1 VERRLACEA
10 DLVGA
15 MMLTS
20 HRRGKAAGPRLRA
33 LTLAHHRGTK
43 ESVSQIT
50 KAPAAEVVVD
60 TQTIRALLGAQH
72 PDLSELPLEEVPPG
86 WDNFIFRL
94 GEGMSVRLPRRLASV
109 AMLEHEQ
116 RWLPS
121 IAPQLPVPVPAP
133 LRIGKP
139 GDQYPW
145 PWSIVPWLSGET
157 ADLAPLTADQSKP
170 LARLLRALHVAAPA
184 DAPKSPAR
192 GVPLQQR
199 AIAVQERMQ
208 RLAQKTSLA
217 NSTVFKIWESAL
229 EAPPAELSTWFH
241 GDLHP
246 QNVLVEDG
254 KLTGV
259 IDWADI
265 AAGDSATDLAS
276 IWMLL
281 PTVAA
286 REAAMAEY
294 GSASPGTWARAL
306 GWAINLGTLLLE
318 TGLVDNPRHA
328 AIGEL
333 TLRRIVEGP
342 R

>member
-1 VERRLACEA
+1 
-10 DLVGA
+10 
-15 MMLTS
+15 M
-20 HRRGKAAGPRLRA
+20 
-33 LTLAHHRGTK
+33 
-43 ESVSQIT
+43 SQIT

-60 TQTIRALLGAQH
+60 TETVRALLKAQH
-72 PDLSELPLEEVPPG
+72 PDLSDLPVQETASG

-94 GEGMSVRLPRRLASV
+94 GEEMSVRLPRRLASV
-109 AMLEHEQ
+109 AMLQHEQ
-116 RWLPS
+116 RWLPV
-121 IAPQLPVPVPAP
+121 IAPQLPIPVPAP

-157 ADLAPLTADQSKP
+157 ADLVPLTADQAKP
-170 LARLLRALHVAAPA
+170 LARFLRALHVAAPA
-184 DAPKSPAR
+184 DAPKNHSR

-217 NSTVFKIWESAL
+217 NSTVCKIWQSAL

-254 KLTGV
+254 ELTGV

-286 REAAMAEY
+286 RETAIAEY
-294 GSASPGTWARAL
+294 GSVSPATWSRAL

-318 TGLVDNPRHA
+318 IVDNPGHA

-333 TLRRIVEGP
+333 TLRRITEGP
-342 R
+342 H

>member
-1 VERRLACEA
+1 VRGEKAVESCLACET
-10 DLVGA
+10 DSVGA
-15 MMLTS
+15 MGS
-20 HRRGKAAGPRLRA
+20 SRA
-33 LTLAHHRGTK
+33 LRLDDPAP
-43 ESVSQIT
+43 SCNQPIVSQLT
-50 KAPAAEVVVD
+50 TTPAADVVVD
-60 TQTIRALLGAQH
+60 TETVRGLLRAQH
-72 PDLSELPLEEVPPG
+72 PDLSDLPLQETASG

-116 RWLPS
+116 RWLPA

-133 LRIGKP
+133 LRMGKP

-145 PWSIVPWLSGET
+145 PWSIVPWLSGKT
-157 ADLAPLTADQSKP
+157 ADLAPLAANQAKP
-170 LARLLRALHVAAPA
+170 LVRFLRALHVAAPA
-184 DAPKSPAR
+184 DAPKNPVR

-217 NSTVFKIWESAL
+217 NSTVLKIWESAL

-254 KLTGV
+254 ELTGV

-286 REAAMAEY
+286 RESAMAEY
-294 GSASPGTWARAL
+294 GRVSTGTWARAL

-328 AIGEL
+328 AIGEI
-333 TLRRIVEGP
+333 TLKRISEGP
-342 R
+342 Y

>member
-1 VERRLACEA
+1 LHL
-10 DLVGA
+10 DDPLPSWNQPK
-15 MMLTS
+15 L
-20 HRRGKAAGPRLRA
+20 
-33 LTLAHHRGTK
+33 
-43 ESVSQIT
+43 SQIT

-60 TQTIRALLGAQH
+60 TETVYTLLRAQH
-72 PDLSELPLEEVPPG
+72 PDLSDLPLQETASG

-109 AMLEHEQ
+109 AMLKHEQ
-116 RWLPS
+116 RWLPV
-121 IAPQLPVPVPAP
+121 IAPQLPIPVPAP

-157 ADLAPLTADQSKP
+157 ADLVPLTADQAKP
-170 LARLLRALHVAAPA
+170 LARFLRALHVAAPA
-184 DAPKSPAR
+184 DAPKNPSR

-208 RLAQKTSLA
+208 PLGQKTSLA
-217 NSTVFKIWESAL
+217 NSTVRKLWQSAL

-246 QNVLVEDG
+246 QNVLVKDG
-254 KLTGV
+254 GLTGV

-286 REAAMAEY
+286 RETAIAEY
-294 GSASPGTWARAL
+294 GSVSPATWSRAL

-318 TGLVDNPRHA
+318 IVDNPRHT

-333 TLRRIVEGP
+333 TLRRITEGP
-342 R
+342 H

>member
-1 VERRLACEA
+1 
-10 DLVGA
+10 
-15 MMLTS
+15 
-20 HRRGKAAGPRLRA
+20 
-33 LTLAHHRGTK
+33 
-43 ESVSQIT
+43 VSQRIT
-50 KAPAAEVVVD
+50 APAAEVVVV
-60 TQTIRALLGAQH
+60 TETVRGLLRAQH
-72 PDLSELPLEEVPPG
+72 PDLSALPLQEIAAG

-94 GEGMSVRLPRRLASV
+94 GEGMLIRLPRRFASV

-116 RWLPS
+116 RWLPA
-121 IAPQLPVPVPAP
+121 IAPQLPVPVPAL
-133 LRIGKP
+133 LRMGKP
-139 GDQYPW
+139 GNQYPW

-157 ADLAPLTADQSKP
+157 ADLAPLTADQAKP
-170 LARLLRALHVAAPA
+170 LARFLRALHVAAPA
-184 DAPKSPAR
+184 DAPKNPAR

-229 EAPPAELSTWFH
+229 EAPPAELSTWCH

-246 QNVLVEDG
+246 QNVLVEQG
-254 KLTGV
+254 RLTGV

-281 PTVAA
+281 PTIAA
-286 REAAMAEY
+286 RESAMAEY
-294 GSASPGTWARAL
+294 GSVSTGTWARAL

-318 TGLVDNPRHA
+318 TGLADNLRHA
-328 AIGEL
+328 AIGQL

>member
-157 ADLAPLTADQSKP
+157 ADLAPSN
-170 LARLLRALHVAAPA
+170 R
-184 DAPKSPAR
+184 
-192 GVPLQQR
+192 
-199 AIAVQERMQ
+199 
-208 RLAQKTSLA
+208 
-217 NSTVFKIWESAL
+217 
-229 EAPPAELSTWFH
+229 
-241 GDLHP
+241 
-246 QNVLVEDG
+246 
-254 KLTGV
+254 
-259 IDWADI
+259 
-265 AAGDSATDLAS
+265 
-276 IWMLL
+276 
-281 PTVAA
+281 
-286 REAAMAEY
+286 
-294 GSASPGTWARAL
+294 
-306 GWAINLGTLLLE
+306 
-318 TGLVDNPRHA
+318 
-328 AIGEL
+328 
-333 TLRRIVEGP
+333 
-342 R
+342 

>member
-1 VERRLACEA
+1 V
-10 DLVGA
+10 
-15 MMLTS
+15 
-20 HRRGKAAGPRLRA
+20 P
-33 LTLAHHRGTK
+33 
-43 ESVSQIT
+43 QIT
-50 KAPAAEVVVD
+50 KAPAAEVAVD
-60 TQTIRALLGAQH
+60 SQTVRRLLRAQH
-72 PDLSELPLEEVPPG
+72 PDLSDLPLRETAAG

-109 AMLEHEQ
+109 PMLEHEQ
-116 RWLPS
+116 RWLPT
-121 IAPQLPVPVPAP
+121 IAPNLPIAVPAS

-139 GDQYPW
+139 GDYYPW
-145 PWSIVPWLSGET
+145 PWSVVPWLSGQT
-157 ADLAPLTADQSKP
+157 ADLAPLTPDQAKP
-170 LARLLRALHVAAPA
+170 LARFLRALHVPAPP
-184 DAPKSPAR
+184 DAPKNPAR

-199 AIAVQERMQ
+199 ATAVGERLQ
-208 RLAQKTSLA
+208 RLTQKTSLA
-217 NSTVFKIWESAL
+217 NLVIFKIWESAL
-229 EAPPAELSTWFH
+229 EALPAELSTWLH

-246 QNVLVEDG
+246 QNVLVEEG

-265 AAGDSATDLAS
+265 AAGDNATDLAS

-286 REAAMAEY
+286 RETAMAEY
-294 GSASPGTWARAL
+294 GNISPATWARAL

-333 TLRRIVEGP
+333 TLRRTAEGP
-342 R
+342 H

>member
-1 VERRLACEA
+1 
-10 DLVGA
+10 
-15 MMLTS
+15 
-20 HRRGKAAGPRLRA
+20 
-33 LTLAHHRGTK
+33 
-43 ESVSQIT
+43 VSQIT
-50 KAPAAEVVVD
+50 KAPAAEVIVD
-60 TQTIRALLGAQH
+60 TETVRALLRAQH
-72 PDLSELPLEEVPPG
+72 PDLSDLPLQETASG

-94 GEGMSVRLPRRLASV
+94 GEEMSVRLPRRLASV

-116 RWLPS
+116 RWLPA
-121 IAPQLPVPVPAP
+121 IAPQLAIPVPAP

-139 GDQYPW
+139 SDQYPW

-157 ADLAPLTADQSKP
+157 ADLAPLKADQAKP
-170 LARLLRALHVAAPA
+170 LARFLRALHVAAPQ
-184 DAPKSPAR
+184 DAPKNPAR

-199 AIAVQERMQ
+199 ATAVQERMQ
-208 RLAQKTSLA
+208 RLVQKTSLV
-217 NSTVFKIWESAL
+217 NSTVFKIWGSAL
-229 EAPPAELSTWFH
+229 EAPPAEIATWFH

-246 QNVLVEDG
+246 QNVLVENG
-254 KLTGV
+254 KLAGV

-286 REAAMAEY
+286 RETAIAEY
-294 GSASPGTWARAL
+294 GSVSPAAWSRAL

-333 TLRRIVEGP
+333 TLQRITEGP
-342 R
+342 H

>member
-1 VERRLACEA
+1 
-10 DLVGA
+10 
-15 MMLTS
+15 M
-20 HRRGKAAGPRLRA
+20 PPF
-33 LTLAHHRGTK
+33 
-43 ESVSQIT
+43 T
-50 KAPAAEVVVD
+50 KAPAAEVVVNIE
-60 TQTIRALLGAQH
+60 TVRALLRAQH
-72 PDLSELPLEEVPPG
+72 PDLSDLPLQETAAG

-94 GEGMSVRLPRRLASV
+94 GEGMSVRLPRRLASA

-116 RWLPS
+116 RWLPA
-121 IAPQLPVPVPAP
+121 IAPQLPIPVPAP

-145 PWSIVPWLSGET
+145 AWSIVPWLSGET
-157 ADLAPLTADQSKP
+157 ADLAPLTADQAKP
-170 LARLLRALHVAAPA
+170 LARFLRALHVAAPA
-184 DAPKSPAR
+184 DAPKNPSR
-192 GVPLQQR
+192 GVPLEQR
-199 AIAVQERMQ
+199 ATTVEERML
-208 RLAQKTSLA
+208 RLAQKTSLIT
-217 NSTVFKIWESAL
+217 STITKVWESAL
-229 EAPPAELSTWFH
+229 QAPPAELATWFH

-254 KLTGV
+254 QLSGV

-286 REAAMAEY
+286 RENAIVEY
-294 GSASPGTWARAL
+294 GSVSPATWSRAL

-318 TGLVDNPRHA
+318 LVDNPRHA

-333 TLRRIVEGP
+333 TLRRITEGP
-342 R
+342 H

>member
-1 VERRLACEA
+1 MRPACFRL
-10 DLVGA
+10 DDPL
-15 MMLTS
+15 S
-20 HRRGKAAGPRLRA
+20 SWNQRI
-33 LTLAHHRGTK
+33 
-43 ESVSQIT
+43 VSQIT
-50 KAPAAEVVVD
+50 KAPPAEVVVD
-60 TQTIRALLGAQH
+60 TETVRALLRAQH
-72 PDLSELPLEEVPPG
+72 PDLSDLPVQETAAG

-116 RWLPS
+116 RWLPI
-121 IAPQLPVPVPAP
+121 IAPQLPVPVPTP
-133 LRIGKP
+133 LRMGKP

-157 ADLAPLTADQSKP
+157 ADLAPLTADQAKP
-170 LARLLRALHVAAPA
+170 LARFLRALHVAAPA
-184 DAPKSPAR
+184 DAPNNPSR

-199 AIAVQERMQ
+199 ATAVEERML
-208 RLAQKTSLA
+208 RLAKKTSLIT
-217 NSTVFKIWESAL
+217 STITKVWESAL
-229 EAPPAELSTWFH
+229 QAPQAELATWFH

-246 QNVLVEDG
+246 QNILVKNG

-265 AAGDSATDLAS
+265 AAGDSATDLGS

-281 PTVAA
+281 PSVAA
-286 REAAMAEY
+286 RETAIEEY
-294 GSASPGTWARAL
+294 GNVSPATWSRAL

-318 TGLVDNPRHA
+318 IVDNPRHT

-333 TLRRIVEGP
+333 TLRRITEGP
-342 R
+342 H

>member
-1 VERRLACEA
+1 
-10 DLVGA
+10 
-15 MMLTS
+15 
-20 HRRGKAAGPRLRA
+20 
-33 LTLAHHRGTK
+33 
-43 ESVSQIT
+43 VSQIT
-50 KAPAAEVVVD
+50 RAPDAEVVVD
-60 TQTIRALLGAQH
+60 IETVRVLLRTQH
-72 PDLSELPLEEVPPG
+72 PDLSDFSLQEAAAG

-116 RWLPS
+116 RWLPA
-121 IAPQLPVPVPAP
+121 IAPQLPVPVPAL
-133 LRIGKP
+133 LRMGKP

-157 ADLAPLTADQSKP
+157 ADLAPLSADQAKP
-170 LARLLRALHVAAPA
+170 LARFLRALHVAAPA
-184 DAPKSPAR
+184 DAPKNPAR

-199 AIAVQERMQ
+199 AMAVQERMH

-229 EAPPAELSTWFH
+229 EAAPAELSTWFH

-286 REAAMAEY
+286 RETAIAEY
-294 GSASPGTWARAL
+294 DTVSPAAWSRAL

-328 AIGEL
+328 KIGEL
-333 TLRRIVEGP
+333 TLQRIVEGP
-342 R
+342 H